1 MSNENP
7 EPILWIN
14 PQDMLKIS
22 RKLGLHLLGCFV
34 TLMMHT
40 VEANGVIDYDGAART
55 LTDVP
60 QMDSTKAKAV
70 IKDLIKKEVIRRH
83 GDTLTLT
90 PFGTSVVPDYDD
102 WAPTDY
108 YFPRASLLGS
118 GLIKL
123 DPQPDRCQFDHRQE
137 IA

>member
-1 MSNENP
+1 MSNEDA

-22 RKLGLHLLGCFV
+22 PKLGLHLHGCFV

-40 VEANGVIDYDGAART
+40 AEANGVIDYDGAVRI

-60 QMDSTKAKAV
+60 QMDATKAKAA
-70 IKDLIKKEVIRRH
+70 IKDLIKKEVIRH
-83 GDTLTLT
+83 DDHTLTLT

-102 WAPTDY
+102 WVPKD
-108 YFPRASLLGS
+108 
-118 GLIKL
+118 
-123 DPQPDRCQFDHRQE
+123 
-137 IA
+137 